1 MALAT
6 QADVEAILGR
16 PLTEAEAD
24 LVSSQLDEASD
35 LVLGYLRCLTL
46 ADPTPE
52 AIVRVVA
59 AMVAAVITRPTTQ
72 PANADQLTAGPYSMR
87 YTEGSTS
94 GGPWLTAALK
104 MRLAPYRCGSVVS
117 VPLVSE
123 RYES

>member
-1 MALAT
+1 VALAT

-16 PLTEAEAD
+16 ELTEAEAA

-35 LVLGYLRCLTL
+35 LVLGYLRCPTL
-46 ADPTPE
+46 AVPTPE

-59 AMVAAVITRPTTQ
+59 AMVASVITRPTSQ
-72 PANADQLTAGPYSMR
+72 PYGADQLTAGPYSVR

-104 MRLAPYRCGSVVS
+104 MRLAPYRCGSMVS
-117 VPLVSE
+117 VPMVSE
-123 RYES
+123 RFES

>member
-1 MALAT
+1 VALAT

-16 PLTEAEAD
+16 ELTEQEAA
-24 LVSSQLDEASD
+24 LVVSQLDEASD

-46 ADPTPE
+46 ATPTPDTV
-52 AIVRVVA
+52 VRVVA
-59 AMVAAVITRPTTQ
+59 AMVAAVITRPATQ

-104 MRLAPYRCGSVVS
+104 MRLAPYRCGSMVS

-123 RYES
+123 RFES